1 MSFINQTDFQNPEN
15 LMRAKGVDPDPAR
28 AFTDTAGRPLFH
40 AQTGG
45 ILNPTRTPLPAGTR
59 LYRFGGGGASV
70 GQLMAGCWWVAQPE
84 FEKLLSF
91 ARQHDISAA
100 VAMRHLALIPPEWSD
115 MTRLVRVQV
124 YRPLLAWSGLGNSV
138 VTDAGDGLGS
148 VRLPAQN
155 HNPARRLKQLYIP
168 GLWKPGAAQAALT
181 YGSDFTFTKDEG
193 LRGFLYL

>member
-1 MSFINQTDFQNPEN
+1 MEFLDRIVERRISEAIERGEFSDLPGQ
-15 LMRAKGVDPDPAR
+15 
-28 AFTDTAGRPLFH
+28 GRPLCF
-40 AQTGG
+40 
-45 ILNPTRTPLPAGTR
+45 
-59 LYRFGGGGASV
+59 
-70 GQLMAGCWWVAQPE
+70 
-84 FEKLLSF
+84 
-91 ARQHDISAA
+91 DDD
-100 VAMRHLALIPPEWSD
+100 ALIPPELSD